1 MEELQRDVESVGRD
15 SCVAVEF
22 CFVHL
27 FLFVLFFFN
36 VLVFLCKVPS
46 GMHHRAALQ
55 IHIKLISL
63 LQNRKKNSSFCSVS
77 ITKNV
82 SQ

>member
-22 CFVHL
+22 CFVNF

-77 ITKNV
+77 ITKNF